1 MNNYFDDGD
10 AHGEEIGDETTTLIQ
25 EIINALEATLST
37 MKETD
42 SAYARLCEAADKAD
56 ALQNILRTM

>member
-1 MNNYFDDGD
+1 MDNYFDDEG

-25 EIINALEATLST
+25 EIINALETALST

-42 SAYARLCEAADKAD
+42 PAHARLCEAADKAD